1 MQYVVLDTDV
11 ASRSI
16 KRQLDG
22 PLAAKLTGVAW
33 CITFVTVG
41 ELWQWASARGWGGR
55 TRDGLELW
63 LDRLAG
69 AIVAIGNAPTSL
81 FRLLE
86 MLDEGAPHPAA
97 ILGIPVGF
105 VGAAESKEALIA
117 NSRGVPFIAVRG
129 RAGGSAMT
137 AAAVNGL
144 ARAGL

>member
-63 LDRLAG
+63 LDRVVVLHSDDA
-69 AIVAIGNAPTSL
+69 V
-81 FRLLE
+81 
-86 MLDEGAPHPAA
+86 
-97 ILGIPVGF
+97 
-105 VGAAESKEALIA
+105 
-117 NSRGVPFIAVRG
+117 SRAWGKISADARRRG
-129 RAGGSAMT
+129 RPRPVNDSWI
-137 AAAVNGL
+137 AACCL
-144 ARAGL
+144 ARNLPLATENVKDYEDFVQHEGLRLISR

>member
-41 ELWQWASARGWGGR
+41 ELWQWASARGWGRR

-63 LDRLAG
+63 LDRVVVLHSDDA
-69 AIVAIGNAPTSL
+69 V
-81 FRLLE
+81 
-86 MLDEGAPHPAA
+86 
-97 ILGIPVGF
+97 
-105 VGAAESKEALIA
+105 
-117 NSRGVPFIAVRG
+117 SRAWGKISADARRG
-129 RAGGSAMT
+129 RHIPPVTLGFRHGAVPSRTISSGSLSRDPRPTCEVAD
-137 AAAVNGL
+137 V
-144 ARAGL
+144 

>member
-41 ELWQWASARGWGGR
+41 ELWQWASARGWGRR

-63 LDRLAG
+63 LDRVVVLHSDDA
-69 AIVAIGNAPTSL
+69 V
-81 FRLLE
+81 
-86 MLDEGAPHPAA
+86 
-97 ILGIPVGF
+97 
-105 VGAAESKEALIA
+105 
-117 NSRGVPFIAVRG
+117 SRAWGKISADARRRG
-129 RAGGSAMT
+129 RPRPVNDSWI
-137 AAAVNGL
+137 AACCL
-144 ARAGL
+144 ARNLPLATENVKDYEDFVQHEGLRLISR

>member
-33 CITFVTVG
+33 CKTFVTVG

-63 LDRLAG
+63 LDRVVVLHSDDAVSRAWG
-69 AIVAIGNAPTSL
+69 KISADARRCGRPRPVNDFWIAACCFACNLPRATENVKDYEDFVQHEGL
-81 FRLLE
+81 RL
-86 MLDEGAPHPAA
+86 
-97 ILGIPVGF
+97 I
-105 VGAAESKEALIA
+105 
-117 NSRGVPFIAVRG
+117 SR
-129 RAGGSAMT
+129 
-137 AAAVNGL
+137 
-144 ARAGL
+144 